1 MTTLVKQKPVKVL
14 SVEDENLWSGIN
26 HTDQFFPT
34 NIGLHNVFVET
45 ATMYPEH
52 IAVSD
57 GRDRTIT
64 FKALDEKSN
73 MVANYL
79 ISQGIRIGDYISVFM
94 DRSIEAIIAML
105 GVMKAGAVYV
115 PLTPENPEERN
126 QYIIKD
132 STSKL
137 VLTSKEQKDILA
149 NLMIESAV
157 PYLSIEDISEE
168 NTAPTVVVENSNL
181 AYIIYTSGSTGTPK
195 GVKIRHESI
204 VNFGYA
210 LKREFAISPSDVL
223 AQFFMLS
230 FDASFIEVCT
240 MIYNGA
246 RLHFLTKEERVDV
259 SAFAE
264 TVQKY
269 GITHVMAF
277 PVSALKQFST
287 YANED
292 DAKKTHSLKIIGV
305 GGEALTGEVVRL
317 FHNKFKH
324 VQLVNLYGPTE
335 ATAAASYYRVDGEK
349 DSKVENVPIGKPFS
363 NYKFYV
369 VNDDLEL
376 NPVGVEGELLIDSI
390 SVSEG
395 YHNLPEKTEKAFVKV
410 PYSDR
415 VVYRTGDRVKLL
427 PSGDIEFLGRV
438 DLQVKIRGYRIE
450 LGEIENRMFRADFIE
465 EGAVVPKEVNG
476 DKVLVAYYS
485 IKEGHRATKKEV
497 IDIIS
502 DGLPSY
508 MIPTYFIELPVIPL
522 SPTLKVNRNH
532 LITLPLENSA
542 SYDEDKKKPSNKVEA
557 KLLKVWQEV
566 LGIMN
571 IGVDENFFELGGH
584 SLKVLGA
591 LTLLKKDYKSL
602 KINDFFTNPTIES
615 LSQYILTN
623 QTNETNV
630 NDSLQF
636 NKKIKLIEHPITL
649 STNKQVQLKEQTTI
663 LLTGATGYLGSH
675 ILLDLLNAS
684 THVIYVLVRA
694 SSEEEGWSKVQ
705 STLNYYAT
713 TGSLD
718 DENIH
723 KRIKLLVGDFS
734 KENLGLNVKD
744 LDKLGQ
750 IDSIIHC
757 GADVRHFGSEESFTM
772 SNVVGTENL
781 LQIAKDQ
788 GCRFHYVSTIGIPEE
803 LALEG
808 YWDKFITSENISDAP
823 DLPNLYTNS
832 KLKSEKLVEKFYH
845 EGIPVT
851 IYRPGNVTCHFESGK
866 FQTNINSNAVYRM
879 IKSFI
884 LLGKAPKVDANMDF
898 AMVDIASKSIV
909 ALALDDQSVGKVFHI
924 CNPHNVSYAD
934 MLSSIKSFGYPI
946 ELVDLN
952 VYEDWLYNDNPKNQ
966 EGLELAMAG
975 LEGDGAKNS
984 PLVYACPATTN
995 ALNKKGIIFPIPD
1008 EDFIHRMLTHA
1019 VEVGFLPIP
1028 KEME

>member
-1 MTTLVKQKPVKVL
+1 MPTLVKQKPVKVL
-14 SVEDENLWSGIN
+14 SVVDESLWSEIN
-26 HTDQFFPT
+26 HTDQFFHT
-34 NIGLHNVFVET
+34 NKGLHDVFVET

-57 GRDRTIT
+57 GQDRTIT

-137 VLTSKEQKDILA
+137 VLTSKEHKDILA
-149 NLMIESAV
+149 HLMIESAV
-157 PYLSIEDISEE
+157 PYISIEDISEE
-168 NTAPTVVVENSNL
+168 NTTPAVIVENHDL

-210 LKREFAISPSDVL
+210 LKSEFSISPSDVL

-240 MIYNGA
+240 MIYSGA

-259 SAFAE
+259 TAFAE

-277 PVSALKQFST
+277 PVSALKQFSI

-292 DAKKTHSLKIIGV
+292 DAKKTHTLKMIGV

-395 YHNLPEKTEKAFVKV
+395 YLNLPDKTEKVFVKV

-415 VVYRTGDRVKLL
+415 VVYRTGDRAKLL
-427 PSGDIEFLGRV
+427 PSGHIEYLGRV

-485 IKEGHRATKKEV
+485 IKEGHRATKKQV
-497 IDIIS
+497 IEIIS

-508 MIPTYFIELPVIPL
+508 MIPTYFIELPMIPL
-522 SPTLKVNRNH
+522 SPTLKVNRNQ
-532 LITLPLENSA
+532 LIALPLENSA
-542 SYDEDKKKPSNKVEA
+542 SFDEEKKQPSNHVEVN
-557 KLLKVWQEV
+557 LLKVWQEV

-623 QTNETNV
+623 QTNETNE
-630 NDSLQF
+630 NESLQF
-636 NKKIKLIEHPITL
+636 HEKIKLIEHPITL
-649 STNKQVQLKEQTTI
+649 STNKQVQLKEQTTT

-684 THVIYVLVRA
+684 AHVIYVLVRA
-694 SSEEEGWSKVQ
+694 ANEEEGWSKVQ
-705 STLNYYAT
+705 SALNYYASP
-713 TGSLD
+713 GSLD
-718 DENIH
+718 DEDIH
-723 KRIKLLVGDFS
+723 ERIKILVGDFS
-734 KENLGLNVKD
+734 KENLGLHVTD
-744 LDKLGQ
+744 YDKLDL

-808 YWDKFITSENISDAP
+808 YWDKFLTSENISDAP

-832 KLKSEKLVEKFYH
+832 KLKSEKLVEKYYQ

-884 LLGKAPKVDANMDF
+884 LLGKAPKVEANMDF
-898 AMVDIASKSIV
+898 AMVNIASKSIV
-909 ALALDDQSVGKVFHI
+909 ALALDDQSVGGVFHI
-924 CNPHNVSYAD
+924 CNPHNVSFAD
-934 MLSSIKSFGYPI
+934 MLNSIKSFGYPI

-995 ALNKKGIIFPIPD
+995 TLNEKGINFPIPD

-1019 VEVGFLPIP
+1019 IEVGFLPTP